1 MIQKINKLIEQVD
14 NLKGS
19 GTTVSFL
26 RVPYGLAIR
35 TAWHVD
41 YEIRQYQEIIS
52 EKKLSRLTNTDI
64 SMLFDHILEVIK
76 DDPI

>member
-1 MIQKINKLIEQVD
+1 MIQQINKLIEQVD

-35 TAWHVD
+35 TAWYVD
-41 YEIRQYQEIIS
+41 YEIRQYQEIIT
-52 EKKLSRLTNTDI
+52 EKTDI
-64 SMLFDHILEVIK
+64 SMLFDHILGVIK
-76 DDPI
+76 NDPI